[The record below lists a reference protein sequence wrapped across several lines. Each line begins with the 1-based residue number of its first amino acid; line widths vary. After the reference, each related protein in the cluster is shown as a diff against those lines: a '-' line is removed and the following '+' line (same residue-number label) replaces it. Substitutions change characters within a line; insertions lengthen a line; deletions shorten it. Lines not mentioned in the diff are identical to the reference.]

1 MKEFFK
7 KLWEKVKALFL
18 KLWEKVKAWFL
29 KTAWPWIK
37 KSWIQIVNVLVV
49 IYGYGKLDD
58 AATAFGV
65 LGDAKSEQAAAL
77 AALLLGAWAFLLLV
91 YWIFWKLLGLDKVFY
106 KWLEQRKK
114 EKQTPK

>member
-7 KLWEKVKALFL
+7 KLWEKI
-18 KLWEKVKAWFL
+18 KAWFL

-58 AATAFGV
+58 AGYAGAANV
-65 LGDAKSEQAAAL
+65 LGL
-77 AALLLGAWAFLLLV
+77 WAFILLV
-91 YWIFWKLLGLDKVFY
+91 YWIFWKFFGLDKVFY
-106 KWLEQRKK
+106 GWLEERKQRK
-114 EKQTPK
+114 